1 MCGRMNNKGFE
12 TVVAVIIL
20 FILIST
26 FFSPVTATIA
36 KESISVKNVIIN
48 PNKKLL
54 IDAKESLDEKN
65 SDQSNYSP
73 KPVENGDFGV
83 WIHTEYNGVSDATK
97 LDIDLEQFR
106 LMLNGGGW
114 VPYTLSME
122 KPSDTTVNLR
132 FVRTKIFLEDGT
144 DVDVIQTQFSVDTKS
159 DTLEDFEISL
169 EVRFPFSLL
178 KKKNKEYN
186 PFSDSPDKEKIINT
200 LKRINEIIHCAFL
213 ENLYE
218 KIISFSQKNSNAEL
232 SSSESYF
239 CVRIGYSSP
248 DNDEGPNRVDTRFF
262 FGRNSIWDPQVFRM
276 KITPYDLGREFK
288 LSYFNSY
295 LTVDESNNEAFYRI
309 FSVDFEPATELQI
322 TSIPRKLKV
331 SYDFGGS
338 AGVATKISFTALGG
352 SLSEIVQS
360 FIIDPLP
367 DHMSFDLTVLG
378 ERSFKYESDRSYSV
392 TYLMDSVQNGNLVK
406 LALHD
411 LPTRMNV
418 EWGLNI
424 NLVAKSASGFVDL
437 DMSSNIGEVLLY
449 LYGSEKPFI
458 QVVDFPKKLRLEGYI
473 DIPNLKGYVSASKYS
488 GSETTIS
495 VPITFD
501 KWEITDTLKIKDG
514 YVKLSWDLPSSE
526 DPHVELGLDTN
537 NNTMLGMGLSVVD
550 TESRVEVLYIEF
562 DGIATDDLK
571 ISWDYDSGKITNFQ
585 WSGKITKLIDLYAS
599 VEYQGVSFD
608 ISGSWTLGKSGS
620 FEIELNKEVDVT
632 FVDIAS
638 DKFKLVGSI
647 SLYADRRLKIDW
659 EWGQTG
665 HFTIYMPEP
674 IGKEFYLEFGYNYS
688 AEQQEYQY
696 GFKTTATDLLWITKT
711 IMWDTENGI
720 IPRIWIL
727 GDEPLPGD
735 WDVWLLWNYEWYEV
749 K

>member
-1 MCGRMNNKGFE
+1 MNNKGFV
-12 TVVAVIIL
+12 TVVAVLIL

-132 FVRTKIFLEDGT
+132 FVRTKIFLEDDT
-144 DVDVIQTQFSVDTKS
+144 DVDVVQTQFNVDTKS
-159 DTLEDFEISL
+159 GTSEDFGVSL

-178 KKKNKEYN
+178 KKKSKEYG

-239 CVRIGYSSP
+239 CARIGYSSP

-262 FGRNSIWDPQVFRM
+262 FGRKSIWEPQIFRM
-276 KITPYDLGREFK
+276 KIKPYDLNREFK
-288 LSYFNSY
+288 LTYKNSY
-295 LTVDESNNEAFYRI
+295 LTVDESGKEAFYRI

-322 TSIPRKLKV
+322 TSIPRELKI
-331 SYDFGGS
+331 SYDFGSS
-338 AGVATKISFTALGG
+338 AGMATKISFTTYG
-352 SLSEIVQS
+352 SDLLDDIVQS

-367 DHMSFDLTVLG
+367 DHMSFDITVLG

-392 TYLMDSVQNGNLVK
+392 TYLVDSVQNGNLVK
-406 LALHD
+406 LELHD

-424 NLVAKSASGFVDL
+424 NLVAKTASGFIDL

-449 LYGSEKPFI
+449 LEGSEKPFI

-473 DIPNLKGYVSASKYS
+473 DIPNLRGHVSVSKYS
-488 GSETTIS
+488 GSTTTIS
-495 VPITFD
+495 VPIAFD
-501 KWEITDTLKIKDG
+501 KWEINDTLKIKDG
-514 YVKLSWDLPSSE
+514 YAKLSWDLPSNE
-526 DPHVELGLDTN
+526 DCHVVLGFDTDN
-537 NNTMLGMGLSVVD
+537 NAVLGNELSVVD
-550 TESRVEVLYIEF
+550 TDSGVEVLCIEF
-562 DGIATDDLK
+562 DGIATDDLM
-571 ISWDYDSGKITNFQ
+571 ISWDYNASGKITDFK
-585 WSGKITKLIDLYAS
+585 WSGKITQLMGLHVS
-599 VEYQGVSFD
+599 VDYKGTSFD
-608 ISGSWTLGKSGS
+608 ISGSWVLGESGS
-620 FEIELNKEVDVT
+620 FLVELNKEVDVA
-632 FVDIAS
+632 FVDITS
-638 DKFKLVGSI
+638 DKFKLVGSV
-647 SLYADRRLKIDW
+647 SLYADRRLKIEW
-659 EWGQTG
+659 EWGETG
-665 HFTIYMPEP
+665 YFTIYTFGEP
-674 IGKEFYLEFGYNYS
+674 IGKELHLEFGYGPK
-688 AEQQEYQY
+688 QQDVYQY
-696 GFKTTATDLLWITKT
+696 GFRITATDLLWITKT